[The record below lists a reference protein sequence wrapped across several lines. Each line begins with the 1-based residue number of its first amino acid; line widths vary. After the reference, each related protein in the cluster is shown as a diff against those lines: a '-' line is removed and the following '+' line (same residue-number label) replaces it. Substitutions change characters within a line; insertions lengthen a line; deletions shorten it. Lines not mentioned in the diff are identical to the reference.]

1 MKMAVF
7 IFYDVISG
15 YDVIIPVPDVAQIV
29 VLNFLYPTI
38 SSFREIQVVTLVQ
51 SAARKVPPV
60 KNKWPSIEKV
70 KFYIFK

>member
-1 MKMAVF
+1 MVKMAVF

-38 SSFREIQVVTLVQ
+38 SSFREI
-51 SAARKVPPV
+51 
-60 KNKWPSIEKV
+60 
-70 KFYIFK
+70 